1 MRTQKDY
8 ELEQAFSERA
18 KAKNQFVKIANNKK
32 SKKTEILESYKQYKV
47 ADDKLVNIYEGMR
60 YDKVA

>member
-18 KAKNQFVKIANNKK
+18 KAKNHFVKIANNKK
-32 SKKTEILESYKQYKV
+32 STKAEILESYKQYKV
-47 ADDKLVNIYEGMR
+47 ADDKLFDIYEGIK